1 MRLHGES
8 LAAPD
13 LIYLEVASAWRRQVR
28 LGGLKLGRALEALD
42 DLSTYPI
49 RKYGHRELVDRCW
62 DLRDTVSL
70 YDAAY
75 VVLAA
80 ALDEPVLT
88 GDVRLA
94 RAAQS
99 LCRIELLE

>member
-1 MRLHGES
+1 VAVRDASVLATALTDDSSYGHRFRSRLVGES

-28 LGGLKLGRALEALD
+28 LGALRLD
-42 DLSTYPI
+42 
-49 RKYGHRELVDRCW
+49 R
-62 DLRDTVSL
+62 
-70 YDAAY
+70 
-75 VVLAA
+75 
-80 ALDEPVLT
+80 ALDEPLLT